1 MNNKY
6 NEVLANLTAEDQIY
20 AFEEVTHSSGI
31 TYREFK
37 NTPKTLASFFE
48 FGLLFPEWEFIVFND
63 ERYSYQDIHNKA
75 AQTANAVSYTHLRAH
90 ET

>member
-1 MNNKY
+1 MSDKY

-20 AFEEVTHSSGI
+20 AFEDVTHSSGI

-63 ERYSYQDIHNKA
+63 ERS
-75 AQTANAVSYTHLRAH
+75 VSYTHLTLPTKA
-90 ET
+90 

>member
-1 MNNKY
+1 MSDKY

-37 NTPKTLASFFE
+37 NTPKTLASFLSLDCYFQN
-48 FGLLFPEWEFIVFND
+48 GNLLFLMMRGIAFKTSIRKLLKQPM
-63 ERYSYQDIHNKA
+63 
-75 AQTANAVSYTHLRAH
+75 L
-90 ET
+90 

>member
-1 MNNKY
+1 MSDKY

-37 NTPKTLASFFE
+37 NTPKTLS
-48 FGLLFPEWEFIVFND
+48 L
-63 ERYSYQDIHNKA
+63 IHI
-75 AQTANAVSYTHLRAH
+75 
-90 ET
+90 